1 MDWITTLCNKFCS
14 TLETWPRHHF
24 NIHPALYKTT
34 MTQAYTR
41 IRILG
46 DETNNSALQPKLDRE
61 KNWLRKISITD
72 YAEKKCFNK
81 PH

>member
-1 MDWITTLCNKFCS
+1 
-14 TLETWPRHHF
+14 
-24 NIHPALYKTT
+24 

-46 DETNNSALQPKLDRE
+46 DETVNSALQGK
-61 KNWLRKISITD
+61 KIGSTKIPSQTMQ
-72 YAEKKCFNK
+72 KKSFNK